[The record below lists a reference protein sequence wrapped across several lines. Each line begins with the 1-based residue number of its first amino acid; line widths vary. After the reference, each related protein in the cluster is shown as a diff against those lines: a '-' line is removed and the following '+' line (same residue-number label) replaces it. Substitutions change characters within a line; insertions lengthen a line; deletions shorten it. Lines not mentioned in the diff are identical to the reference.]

1 MAPRYRPALAAVLLL
16 FLAACAATTAGP
28 SGAGGSPVAGSPSGA
43 PPAGS
48 SAAAPSASAR
58 PIPSLVPPD
67 GRAWLGMN
75 LDWGTD
81 TIAAVTDRLG
91 TTPEVWVQFV
101 RFPLDETGLGHLDGF
116 FAQVAA
122 VGGTGLVTLEPHD
135 GLDAVTEEAAA
146 WLAAVLA
153 AAWEERGVPTLVRFA
168 HEMNGSWY
176 PWGQQPEAYVA
187 AFRLV
192 AEAIHAG
199 APASAMVWA
208 PNDGA
213 GYPFTGGAF
222 GAADGSPDA
231 AALDTDGDGTLG
243 RTDDPYAPYWPG
255 DDAVDWVGT
264 SSYFWGAAY
273 PWGENEIASEGR
285 FAAQLTGQPTGAHDD
300 EVAVPDFYAIYA
312 EGHDKPMA
320 ITETAA
326 LYDPSGAGPTEAE
339 VKTAWF
345 TQVFSEATRTSF
357 PRIGLVSWFEWRKE
371 EPEVGTV
378 IDWRLGADPELGR
391 ALLDGV
397 PDGWLLTADE

>member
-1 MAPRYRPALAAVLLL
+1 
-16 FLAACAATTAGP
+16 
-28 SGAGGSPVAGSPSGA
+28 
-43 PPAGS
+43 
-48 SAAAPSASAR
+48 
-58 PIPSLVPPD
+58 
-67 GRAWLGMN
+67 
-75 LDWGTD
+75 
-81 TIAAVTDRLG
+81 
-91 TTPEVWVQFV
+91 
-101 RFPLDETGLGHLDGF
+101 
-116 FAQVAA
+116 
-122 VGGTGLVTLEPHD
+122 
-135 GLDAVTEEAAA
+135 
-146 WLAAVLA
+146 
-153 AAWEERGVPTLVRFA
+153 
-168 HEMNGSWY
+168 MNGSWY

-192 AEAIHAG
+192 ADAVHAG

-222 GAADGSPDA
+222 GAAAGSPDA

-273 PWGENEIASEGR
+273 PWGENEIAPEGR

-326 LYDPSGAGPTEAE
+326 LYDPSGSGPDEAD
-339 VKTAWF
+339 VKSAWF

-378 IDWRLGADPELGR
+378 IDWRLGADPALGR
-391 ALLDGV
+391 CAAGWRPRRLAAHRRRLSRGRSAPFRGKRDERGGRAQVLRVVGSPVGDRLLEQAGPRD
-397 PDGWLLTADE
+397 ADEQHGHHDRREDRPPAAHPGRDDPQPPPCVASPK

>member
-1 MAPRYRPALAAVLLL
+1 MLLL
-16 FLAACAATTAGP
+16 LLAACASTSAGP
-28 SGAGGSPVAGSPSGA
+28 SGGGGSSGA
-43 PPAGS
+43 VPA
-48 SAAAPSASAR
+48 SATAVSAGPSAPAASASAR
-58 PIPSLVPPD
+58 PIPSLVPPA

-81 TIAAVTDRLG
+81 TIAAVADRLG

-101 RFPLDETGLGHLDGF
+101 RFPLDETGLGYLDGF
-116 FAQVAA
+116 FEQVAT
-122 VGGTGLVTLEPHD
+122 VGGTALVTLEPHD

-146 WLAAVLA
+146 DLVAVLS

-187 AFRLV
+187 AFRRV
-192 AEAIHAG
+192 ADAVHAG

-213 GYPFTGGAF
+213 GYPFVGGPF
-222 GAADGSPDA
+222 GAAPGSPDA
-231 AALDTDGDGTLG
+231 AALDTDGDGVLG

-273 PWGENEIASEGR
+273 PWGENEIAPAGR
-285 FAAQLTGQPTGAHDD
+285 FAAQLTGRPTGAHDD
-300 EVAVPDFYAIYA
+300 EVAVPDFYATYA
-312 EGHDKPMA
+312 DGHDKPMA

-326 LYDPSGAGPTEAE
+326 LFDPSGAGPTEAE
-339 VKTAWF
+339 VKSAWF
-345 TQVFSEATRTSF
+345 AQVFSEATRTSF

-378 IDWRLGADPELGR
+378 IDWRLGADPTLGR
-391 ALLDGV
+391 GLLDGV
-397 PDGWLLTADE
+397 PDGWLLTADD